1 VPTSPYIEGCA
12 SGQRLEQ
19 LLRGA
24 SAAAVHVRVLPV
36 PSMFPADLGAA
47 AATVPYP
54 LVCAVAPPSVVSAV
68 GVQGPRLGETLVFG
82 GRRLLG
88 RLDPEGGGHGDRLL
102 ALLRAGLSPFVGKAG
117 RPQWEDDESEDPF
130 AIIGVDPGAS
140 LEEARV
146 AWRRRLAEY
155 HPDRFET
162 AGAKIRRLALHE
174 TQRLNAAF
182 EAITRLRRPS
192 VGPREGQAR

>member
-1 VPTSPYIEGCA
+1 
-12 SGQRLEQ
+12 
-19 LLRGA
+19 
-24 SAAAVHVRVLPV
+24 
-36 PSMFPADLGAA
+36 
-47 AATVPYP
+47 
-54 LVCAVAPPSVVSAV
+54 VVSGV
-68 GVQGPRLGETLVFG
+68 GVQGPRLGETLVFS

-88 RLDPEGGGHGDRLL
+88 RLAPEAPGHGEGLL

-117 RPQWEDDESEDPF
+117 VAQWEDDESDDPF
-130 AIIGVDPGAS
+130 AIIGVDPAAS
-140 LEEARV
+140 LEEARA

-162 AGAKIRRLALHE
+162 AGAKIRRLALLE

-192 VGPREGQAR
+192 ADRGGGDAR